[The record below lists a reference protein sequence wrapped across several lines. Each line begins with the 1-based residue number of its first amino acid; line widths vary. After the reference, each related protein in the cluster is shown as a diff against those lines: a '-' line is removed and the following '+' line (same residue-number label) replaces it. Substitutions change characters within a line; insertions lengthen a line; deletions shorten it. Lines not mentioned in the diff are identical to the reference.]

1 MRAMSKPIVL
11 LTGAGGRI
19 GPSLLPSFQERY
31 DLRVLDR
38 QPIAGVENII
48 LSDLQDPD
56 ILKQAL
62 AGVETVVHLA
72 ATSDEAPFLEK
83 LVPNNI
89 IGLYNILQASVD
101 AGVRRFIFAST
112 VQTVRTWEMPLPV
125 RTADPPRPVSL
136 YGATKVFGE
145 TIGRYY
151 HDRHGLEFIAVRIG
165 WFQNYDS
172 PALKR
177 GGGGANIWLSPRD
190 CARLLHLAVEK
201 PGIGYA
207 VVFGTSKT
215 PVEALSLQEAREVL
229 GYEPQ
234 DDPNDYTEPQSSGG

>member
-19 GPSLLPSFQERY
+19 GPHLLPSFQERY

-38 QPIAGVENII
+38 QPIAGVENIT
-48 LSDLQDPD
+48 LTDLQDPD
-56 ILKQAL
+56 ALRQAL

-83 LVPNNI
+83 LVPNNVV
-89 IGLYNILQASVD
+89 GLYNILQASVD

-112 VQTVRTWEMPLPV
+112 VQTVRAWEMTQPV

-165 WFQNYDS
+165 WFQDYDS
-172 PALKR
+172 PVLKKP
-177 GGGGANIWLSPRD
+177 GGGVNIWLSPRD

-201 PGIGYA
+201 PDIGYA

-215 PVEALSLQEAREVL
+215 PVEVLSLQEAREVL
-229 GYEPQ
+229 GYEPE
-234 DDPNDYTEPQSSGG
+234 DDPSDYAEPQSPGG